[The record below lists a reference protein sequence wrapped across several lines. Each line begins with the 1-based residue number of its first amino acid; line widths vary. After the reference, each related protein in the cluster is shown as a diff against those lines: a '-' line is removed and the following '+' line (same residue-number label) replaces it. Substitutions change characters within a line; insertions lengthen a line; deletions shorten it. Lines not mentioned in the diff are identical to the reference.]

1 MAALADTSIMID
13 HLRGRIEARE
23 LLREQRDRAEPVFAS
38 VLTKV
43 EILAG
48 MRAAE
53 EPMTRRFFGT
63 VLWVDVSDQIAERA
77 GGHAR
82 RCLRSHPGVDLVDFV
97 IVATAE
103 ELSVPLWTTN
113 VKHFPMVAGLRA
125 PY

>member
-82 RCLRSHPGVDLVDFV
+82 RYLRSHPGVDLVDLV

-113 VKHFPMVAGLRA
+113 VKLFPMVAGLRA